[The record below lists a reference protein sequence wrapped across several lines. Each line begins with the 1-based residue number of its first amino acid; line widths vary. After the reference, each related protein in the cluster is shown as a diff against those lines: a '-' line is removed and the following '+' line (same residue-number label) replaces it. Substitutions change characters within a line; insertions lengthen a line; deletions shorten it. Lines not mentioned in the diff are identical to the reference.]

1 MFRGHYICSYLPC
14 TQIKKTFQK
23 HGVSLSK
30 NTREFIFGAV
40 VVSVREVKVRAL
52 S

>member
-1 MFRGHYICSYLPC
+1 MFIFALY
-14 TQIKKTFQK
+14 TNNKTFQK